1 MPAQKRKLKKR
12 GERWRYLGSFNGI
25 KYCSKSVYL
34 TKKQAQDAEREY
46 LRDLQ
51 NKIINIRTDMKLLD
65 LVNDRLDFIKDTKS
79 LDYYKENKRY
89 MKKLIDF
96 LGTDI
101 MVSRIRKKDI
111 IDLVELEAKRLKKA
125 NRGYFKVNSMIRLL
139 KALFFYGIR
148 RKELDIKNP
157 VIGIEMYSIDQNAKY
172 IPPQSQIDFVREVL
186 SPRQRLLF
194 DFVSESGCRINEAVR
209 LSYDHIRDDKVILYT
224 RKAKNSNLT
233 ARIVPLPP
241 CLNGITGK
249 GKVFYEWDDYPRFL
263 EQAVKLC
270 EFPTKWNWHN
280 LRHRYASKLA
290 TEGRPL
296 IEIMNLLGH
305 TNLATTQRYL
315 QFLGHNFF

>member
-25 KYCSKSVYL
+25 KYCSKSIYL

-51 NKIINIRTDMKLLD
+51 NKIVSIHTDMKLID
-65 LVNDRLDFIKDTKS
+65 LANYRLDFIKETKS
-79 LDYYKENKRY
+79 ADYYKENKRY

-96 LGTDI
+96 FGTEV
-101 MVSRIRKKDI
+101 MVSKIRKSDI
-111 IDLVELEAKRLKKA
+111 IDLVELEARRLKKA
-125 NRGYFKVNSMIRLL
+125 NKGNFKVNAFIRSL

-148 RKELDIKNP
+148 RKDLDIKNP
-157 VIGIEMYSIDQNAKY
+157 VIGIEMYSVDQKAKHIPAQSEIDA
-172 IPPQSQIDFVREVL
+172 IREVL

-194 DFVSESGCRINEAVR
+194 DFVSESGCRINEALR
-209 LSYDHIRDDKVILYT
+209 LDFAHIRDSRVVLYT

-249 GKVFYEWDDYPRFL
+249 GKVFTEWDAYPRFL
-263 EQAVKLC
+263 EQAVKLLG
-270 EFPTKWNWHN
+270 FYPKWNWHN

-305 TNLATTQRYL
+305 NNLATTQRYL